1 MSRSLN
7 DLVPEMKIKAENV
20 RNKCRLNGVDILIYY
35 TLRSLKEQAILY
47 RQSWMDSSVIQTK
60 IDSLKAKGFDF
71 LAKILVE
78 VGPQKYTG
86 WVTSAAP
93 GESYHNYGM
102 AIDAVPLKGNEPLWN
117 YKGNEKEWDI
127 YGEAVES
134 EGLTWG
140 GRFKRTDMPHAQL
153 TSDSNPLR
161 SHTPEEIRKMLK
173 I

>member
-93 GESYHNYGM
+93 GESWHNYGM
-102 AIDAVPLKGNEPLWN
+102 AIDAVPLKDGQPLWS
-117 YKGNEKEWDI
+117 YEGNEKEWNI
-127 YGEAVES
+127 YGEAAEE
-134 EGLTWG
+134 EGLCWG
-140 GRFKRTDMPHAQL
+140 GRWSKKDYPHAQL
-153 TSDSNPLR
+153 MMVNNPLR
-161 SHTPEEIRKMLK
+161 LYTPEEIRKMLK